1 MKPRRT
7 KPETNPENTQ
17 DETLRQEFDDM
28 EETSRR
34 NKRLNI
40 FIAVFSVICA
50 LSIWLYASAITETE
64 AKLQSVVNVK
74 YVSAAEEK
82 GFDVEYNTEL
92 KINFVL
98 GGKVL
103 AISQIPN
110 YGLNVYADLSSVNF
124 TEITN
129 TKTVQLPLI
138 FDLPEGITCIE
149 KSQEYIEVTIT
160 KRSNG

>member
-1 MKPRRT
+1 MEIRRT
-7 KPETNPENTQ
+7 KQETDSENTQ

-28 EETSRR
+28 EETSRK

-40 FIAVFSVICA
+40 FIAVFSVVCA
-50 LSIWLYASAITETE
+50 LAIWLYASAITETE
-64 AKLQSVVNVK
+64 TKLQSVVNVK
-74 YVSAAEEK
+74 YIGVANEK

-98 GGKVL
+98 GGKVS
-103 AISQIPN
+103 AISQMPN

-124 TEITN
+124 SEITN
-129 TKTVQLPLI
+129 SKTVQLPLI

-149 KSQEYIEVTIT
+149 KSQEYIDVTIT
-160 KRSNG
+160 KRLNC

>member
-40 FIAVFSVICA
+40 FIAVFSVVCA

>member
-1 MKPRRT
+1 MKIRRKKQAT
-7 KPETNPENTQ
+7 DSENTQ
-17 DETLRQEFDDM
+17 EEILKQEFDDM
-28 EETSRR
+28 EETSRK

-40 FIAVFSVICA
+40 FIAVFSVVCA
-50 LSIWLYASAITETE
+50 LAIWLYASAITETE

-74 YVSAAEEK
+74 YIGAANEK

-92 KINFVL
+92 KINCVL
-98 GGKVL
+98 SGKVS

-124 TEITN
+124 SEITSS
-129 TKTVQLPLI
+129 KTVQLPLI

-149 KSQEYIEVTIT
+149 KSQEYIDVIIT

>member
-138 FDLPEGITCIE
+138 FDLPEGVTCIE